1 MTTKNFVVKNGIT
14 TGNITLDAS
23 SGNIT
28 GTNLSVTGISDLG
41 AIANV
46 IITGGSNGQAI
57 ITDGNGNLS
66 FANAS
71 STSTPAPMPTYVA
84 VGDEL
89 LISANYQG
97 LFGYP
102 ITIDGTMTVDG
113 ILIDVNDNGN
123 GGGGGTATAL
133 NANIANVSISGG
145 SSGYYLQ
152 TNGSGTLTW
161 AAGGGGGGGTPGGST
176 TQVQFND
183 AGSFGGNTGFTF
195 DKTTGIFTAPYLAGN
210 GNGLSNIQGANVSGA
225 VGLAT
230 YAGTAN
236 AVAGANVSGAV
247 SYATTANSVA
257 GANVSGAVSYATTAN
272 SVAGAN
278 VSGTVSSATTA
289 GTVTTASQPNITSVG
304 TLTSLTVNGNISAN
318 NANITGNIVPTS
330 NNTYS
335 LGSASSYW
343 KDAFIGPGSL
353 YINGVKVLEES
364 SNAIVVSAD
373 LNQTVKVSASGS
385 GDVQLQTTGSGVIAV
400 KGPLQIQAGDNI
412 TSSNGGPVTFSNPI
426 NVDTISSLSAN
437 TNLTISANGTGNI
450 QLNDD
455 VTITGNL
462 SINGGGGNLSV
473 TSLSVED
480 NIIDISAETTGTPV
494 NNAGLRVIRGD
505 DPAVQLRWNE
515 TADTWQ
521 YTLDGSTYL
530 NIVGSTTADGNVSV
544 GNIVA
549 SLGNFTTVTGSL
561 TTASQPN
568 ITSIGTQT
576 TLTATANIT
585 GGNLVTAGTG
595 NVGTLYVGSGGAN
608 INGYTKITG
617 NIDVTGNFNV
627 TGNLNY
633 QNVTDLVVGDPLI
646 YLAANNVGDTDDI
659 GIVGNYN
666 DGTYAHTGV
675 ARDHTDGTWKFFTGV
690 VEEPTTSIDWANAQ
704 YPSVKTGNLF
714 SANITGTGWAN
725 ITGNIL
731 AGNANLGNAVVAN
744 YFIGSGANLTSIAG
758 ANVTGQVSYA
768 ATANAVAGGNVS
780 GQVGYAAVAN
790 SVAGANVTGA
800 VTYATTANSVA
811 GANVSGAV
819 SYATTANSVALAN
832 VSGAGNIASI
842 NLNGNISQILY
853 GNGVFASAPV
863 SYSDSNVATFLA
875 SYGSNTITT
884 TGNVSVGNMIGTS
897 LTVKNAGVTALIHSN
912 SNSAATLEVC
922 GDTSDGAQQVNATVY
937 VGQSRIYG
945 GGIKYNSS
953 PDTVTLFRR
962 DNNVDTNFMTVVYN
976 SSDVTFA
983 AGVTATTLTE
993 TSSLALK
1000 ENFRPIENPLEK
1012 VLQLLGQIYDRKD
1025 GSSKDEAGLVA
1036 EDVYKIIPN
1045 LVKTD
1050 VNGNPESVFYS
1061 RLSVYLLESIKV
1073 LKDEIDTLKG
1083 TNSKSKK

>member
-1 MTTKNFVVKNGIT
+1 MATGFTKNFVVKNGIT
-14 TGNITLDAS
+14 TGNITLNAGT
-23 SGNIT
+23 GNIT

-71 STSTPAPMPTYVA
+71 SQSSPAPMPTYVA

-123 GGGGGTATAL
+123 GGGNGGGTATAL

-161 AAGGGGGGGTPGGST
+161 AAGGGGGGGSPGGST

-195 DKTTGIFTAPYLAGN
+195 NKTTGIFTAPYLAGN

-247 SYATTANSVA
+247 SYATTANA
-257 GANVSGAVSYATTAN
+257 
-272 SVAGAN
+272 VAGAN

-289 GTVTTASQPNITSVG
+289 GTVTTAAQPNITSVG

-364 SNAIVVSAD
+364 SNAIVITAD
-373 LNQTVKVSASGS
+373 VNQTVRVTSSGS
-385 GDVQLQTTGSGVIAV
+385 GDIQLQTTGSGVVAV
-400 KGPLQIQAGDNI
+400 KGPLQIQAGDNV
-412 TSSNGGPVTFSNPI
+412 TSSNGGPVGFSNPI
-426 NVDTISSLSAN
+426 NVDSLSSLSAN

-494 NNAGLRVIRGD
+494 NNAGIRVIRGD
-505 DPAVQLRWNE
+505 DPSVQNRWNE
-515 TADTWQ
+515 TTETWQ
-521 YTLDGSTYL
+521 ITNDGSTYL
-530 NIVGSTTADGNVSV
+530 NVVGSATSDGNVSV
-544 GNIVA
+544 GNIAA

-561 TTASQPN
+561 TTAAQPN

-576 TLTATANIT
+576 SLSATANIT
-585 GGNLVTAGTG
+585 GGNLITAGTG

-675 ARDHTDGTWKFFTGV
+675 ARDHTDGTWKFFSGV
-690 VEEPTTSIDWANAQ
+690 VAEPTTTIDWANAQ

-725 ITGNIL
+725 ITGNLL

>member
-1 MTTKNFVVKNGIT
+1 VATGFTKNFVVKNGIT
-14 TGNITLDAS
+14 TGNITLDAGT
-23 SGNIT
+23 GNIT

-41 AIANV
+41 NIGNV
-46 IITGGSNGQAI
+46 KITGGTSGQAI
-57 ITDGNGNLS
+57 VTDGAGNLS

-71 STSTPAPMPTYVA
+71 STSSPAPMPTYVA
-84 VGDEL
+84 VGDDL

-113 ILIDVNDNGN
+113 VLVDVNDNGN
-123 GGGGGTATAL
+123 GGGGGGTATAL

-152 TNGSGTLTW
+152 TNGSGTLIW
-161 AAGGGGGGGTPGGST
+161 AAGAGGGGTPGGST

-247 SYATTANSVA
+247 SYATTANA
-257 GANVSGAVSYATTAN
+257 
-272 SVAGAN
+272 VAGAN

-289 GTVTTASQPNITSVG
+289 GTVTTAAQPNITSVG

-364 SNAIVVSAD
+364 SNAIVITAD
-373 LNQTVKVSASGS
+373 VNQTVRVTSSGS
-385 GDVQLQTTGSGVIAV
+385 GDIQLQTTGSGVVAV

-412 TSSNGGPVTFSNPI
+412 TSSNGGPIGFSNPI
-426 NVDTISSLSAN
+426 NADTISSLSAN

-462 SINGGGGNLSV
+462 TINGGGGNLSV
-473 TSLSVED
+473 TSLTVED

-494 NNAGLRVIRGD
+494 NNAGIRVIRGD
-505 DPAVQLRWNE
+505 DPSVQNRWNE
-515 TADTWQ
+515 TTETWQ
-521 YTLDGSTYL
+521 ITNDGSTYL
-530 NIVGSTTADGNVSV
+530 NVVGSTTTDGNVSV
-544 GNIVA
+544 GNISA

-568 ITSIGTQT
+568 ITTIGTQT
-576 TLTATANIT
+576 TLSATGNIT
-585 GGNLVTAGTG
+585 GGNMVTAGTG

-659 GIVGNYN
+659 GIVGNYD

-675 ARDHTDGTWKFFTGV
+675 ARDHTDGTWKFFSGV
-690 VEEPTTSIDWANAQ
+690 TNEPTTSIDWANAQ

-725 ITGNIL
+725 ITGNVI
-731 AGNANLGNAVVAN
+731 AGNANLGNAVTAN

-800 VTYATTANSVA
+800 VTYATTANAVA

-884 TGNVSVGNMIGTS
+884 TGNISVGNITGTTLKATRPS
-897 LTVKNAGVTALIHSN
+897 GSQPEVVLTQTSVASWSIYNPPSSTDLRFYNGSDLVILTSAGALSVTGNITGGNLTTAGTL
-912 SNSAATLEVC
+912 SAATV
-922 GDTSDGAQQVNATVY
+922 
-937 VGQSRIYG
+937 
-945 GGIKYNSS
+945 
-953 PDTVTLFRR
+953 
-962 DNNVDTNFMTVVYN
+962 
-976 SSDVTFA
+976 
-983 AGVTATTLTE
+983 TE
-993 TSSLALK
+993 TSSIALK

-1012 VLQLLGQIYDRKD
+1012 ILQLLGQIYDRKD

-1050 VNGNPESVFYS
+1050 SNGNPESVFYS

-1073 LKDEIDTLKG
+1073 LNDEIAELKG
-1083 TNSKSKK
+1083 KKRKSKK